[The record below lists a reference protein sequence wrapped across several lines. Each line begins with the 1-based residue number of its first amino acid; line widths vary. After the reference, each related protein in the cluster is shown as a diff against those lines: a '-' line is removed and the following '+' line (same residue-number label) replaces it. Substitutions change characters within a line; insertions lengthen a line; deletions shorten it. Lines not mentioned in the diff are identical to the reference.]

1 MRIGNVDLGEKPLLL
16 APMEDVTDIGFR
28 LLCRRMGAAMVYSE
42 FVSCDALV
50 RMVNRSLE
58 KLAVCPEERPV
69 AVQIYG
75 KDSEAMAQA
84 ARIVVEQ
91 AHPDVL
97 DINFGCPVK
106 KVAGKGAGSGMLRD
120 VPQLLAVTRAVV
132 DAVPD
137 TPVTVKTRLGWDE
150 QSLYLPDGT
159 PFIVDLALR
168 LQDCGV
174 QALTLHGRTR
184 AQMYTG
190 EADWTLIGQVKNHP
204 DMHISVIG
212 NGDITSAQEAQQAQ
226 QAPVT
231 TEPVVTPL
239 ETAPATQ
246 TTVTDVDNAVVRQES
261 VSLIAGSGLQNFSVV
276 VGSFG
281 VKANAEGLY
290 NTLKSAGYDAQIVQ
304 GERNMY
310 RVVATT
316 FADKANAVKSRNELR
331 AGKYPDAWLLFK
343 K

>member
-1 MRIGNVDLGEKPLLL
+1 MKKISIMSVGLCAALALASCGTSKESAYRKAFEK
-16 APMEDVTDIGFR
+16 
-28 LLCRRMGAAMVYSE
+28 
-42 FVSCDALV
+42 
-50 RMVNRSLE
+50 
-58 KLAVCPEERPV
+58 
-69 AVQIYG
+69 
-75 KDSEAMAQA
+75 AQA
-84 ARIVVEQ
+84 QE
-91 AHPDVL
+91 
-97 DINFGCPVK
+97 
-106 KVAGKGAGSGMLRD
+106 
-120 VPQLLAVTRAVV
+120 
-132 DAVPD
+132 
-137 TPVTVKTRLGWDE
+137 
-150 QSLYLPDGT
+150 
-159 PFIVDLALR
+159 
-168 LQDCGV
+168 
-174 QALTLHGRTR
+174 
-184 AQMYTG
+184 AQ
-190 EADWTLIGQVKNHP
+190 Q
-204 DMHISVIG
+204 
-212 NGDITSAQEAQQAQ
+212 AQQAQ

-261 VSLIAGSGLQNFSVV
+261 VSMVAGSGLQDFSVV

-304 GERNMY
+304 GDRNMY